1 MFGHAQKENRLTNLD
16 SKFKTYRLQLRS
28 KTPFSLKQCLSEM
41 CSHNH
46 LLFVR
51 YIRATIYASG
61 DQLIELHWS
70 KMDLKH
76 REFQS
81 SGKFT
86 HLSYLEGY
94 IFGVW
99 QNPSQWLNIH
109 PDFCWQMPTSDIHG
123 LWMWKYKITKST
135 FYKKLLGNLLRNKIP
150 IHGMP
155 DERVCCFELLMS
167 NSFCE
172 NFAGN
177 LF

>member
-1 MFGHAQKENRLTNLD
+1 MFGNAEKENRLTNLD
-16 SKFKTYRLQLRS
+16 SKLKTYRLQLRS
-28 KTPFSLKQCLSEM
+28 KIPFSLKQCLSEM

-46 LLFVR
+46 LLFIG
-51 YIRATIYASG
+51 YIKATIYASG
-61 DQLIELHWS
+61 DQLI
-70 KMDLKH
+70 
-76 REFQS
+76 
-81 SGKFT
+81 T

-99 QNPSQWLNIH
+99 QNPSQWLNIQ

-123 LWMWKYKITKST
+123 LWMWKNKITKST

-155 DERVCCFELLMS
+155 EERVCCFESLMS